1 MSLPDTVN
9 QEIADT
15 APIHQTT
22 PAQQDAC
29 GKVQHAVMMCHNYDG
44 FPESC
49 NEQPQCKSCPKESG
63 SSSCGPLARIVAP
76 NGSNEVCLTSPNLAH
91 T

>member
-1 MSLPDTVN
+1 MSQPPATVCYVT

-49 NEQPQCKSCPKESG
+49 NEQPQCKSCPWETLKVV
-63 SSSCGPLARIVAP
+63 VAAA
-76 NGSNEVCLTSPNLAH
+76 VHLQVWLQTVAMKCA
-91 T
+91 